1 MQTLVAM
8 KRLIVLFY
16 NSGKLDGLTF
26 HFSLERIV
34 LRTSCYLARKRRD
47 WITKLRAHVG
57 LRENGTQD
65 FSFTFQLVVEMLEGF
80 EISISIQYRNYE
92 WIMFF

>member
-1 MQTLVAM
+1 MLSPICKCVAM

-34 LRTSCYLARKRRD
+34 ANLLLRSQTKRKV

-57 LRENGTQD
+57 LSKIPCSKVWNRD
-65 FSFTFQLVVEMLEGF
+65 
-80 EISISIQYRNYE
+80 YRNFR
-92 WIMFF
+92 IQFLRD

>member
-57 LRENGTQD
+57 LSKILRFPRVWNKDYGN
-65 FSFTFQLVVEMLEGF
+65 FR
-80 EISISIQYRNYE
+80 IQFLRD
-92 WIMFF
+92 